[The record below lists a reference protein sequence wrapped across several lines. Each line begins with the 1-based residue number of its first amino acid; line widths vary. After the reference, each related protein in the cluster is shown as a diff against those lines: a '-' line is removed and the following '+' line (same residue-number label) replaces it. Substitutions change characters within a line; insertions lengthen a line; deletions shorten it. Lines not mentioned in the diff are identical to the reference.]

1 MSSKKGLKGEMDSI
15 EIEQQ
20 KLAAVKDAIEAEH
33 ARLAQQKERLVAEDT
48 AVRESEAAERDH
60 ILSLNRNVQALDA
73 LCSRIPLSQNLA
85 SEFLLTSQLNRKEI
99 NVLEN
104 HSKELL
110 PLAGKKIE
118 RKQNYIK
125 LISLLLFFSLYATV
139 LILQRQDSPSY
150 EIQSRYSPII
160 PVLFRCL
167 ADIVSVSGPNSKRN
181 YEQHHGEYPNIR
193 STQQLLEWRRSRIKW
208 TLVYKRRLL

>member
-85 SEFLLTSQLNRKEI
+85 SEILLTSQLNWKEI

-110 PLAGKKIE
+110 SLAGKKIE
-118 RKQNYIK
+118 RKQN
-125 LISLLLFFSLYATV
+125 
-139 LILQRQDSPSY
+139 
-150 EIQSRYSPII
+150 
-160 PVLFRCL
+160 
-167 ADIVSVSGPNSKRN
+167 
-181 YEQHHGEYPNIR
+181 
-193 STQQLLEWRRSRIKW
+193 
-208 TLVYKRRLL
+208 